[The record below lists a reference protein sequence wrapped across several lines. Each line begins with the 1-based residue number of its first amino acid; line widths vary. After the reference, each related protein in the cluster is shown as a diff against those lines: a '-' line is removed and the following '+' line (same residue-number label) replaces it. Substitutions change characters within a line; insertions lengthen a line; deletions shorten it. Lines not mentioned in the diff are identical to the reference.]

1 MRGLAIGF
9 SGSMTTVSTFVVELS
24 TLAAQSPKHAVAYL
38 AVTILLGQAVML
50 LFLGLNSAF

>member
-1 MRGLAIGF
+1 
-9 SGSMTTVSTFVVELS
+9 MTTVSTFVVELS